1 MACRISASCVR
12 RCADSVASRRLTMSS
27 LDDGLEESSDL
38 EEGEDR
44 RLIRVGE
51 NCRSVG
57 RF

>member
-1 MACRISASCVR
+1 
-12 RCADSVASRRLTMSS
+12 MSS

-38 EEGEDR
+38 EEGDDR

-57 RF
+57 SSSLESS